1 MSIKLLMRTNL
12 WKITKRKS
20 FVLIKKHE
28 YVCNFSQTKLTQK
41 WIKKK
46 KSKDNNCHQRRL
58 ASLPALTKASM
69 FRVSEKNSS
78 FWIKLLGKRQKKRNM
93 GGNHYGVRNK
103 QSVPPLVINLF
114 KAGIACRL
122 AMNKYRIISVHA
134 SSVLLPRCV
143 HFLSTTLFRKL
154 TLSH

>member
-46 KSKDNNCHQRRL
+46 KKDNNCHQRRL

-69 FRVSEKNSS
+69 FRVSKKNSS

-93 GGNHYGVRNK
+93 RGNHYGVRNK
-103 QSVPPLVINLF
+103 QSVSPLVINLF

-122 AMNKYRIISVHA
+122 AMNIAHDN
-134 SSVLLPRCV
+134 
-143 HFLSTTLFRKL
+143 
-154 TLSH
+154 